1 LGLSGKEVIMP
12 VPWERPPP
20 RQSHKRICVVD
31 DDEWVA
37 DSLSSLL
44 ETFGFEVQSYLS
56 ATEFLADDQGRF
68 MGCLI
73 IDHHMPDINGLDVV
87 GRLREEGVRFPVIL
101 ISGRLDANTR
111 QRAANLGIAGVVEKP
126 FAANHLI
133 DLIRTAL
140 LEHH

>member
-1 LGLSGKEVIMP
+1 MP

-37 DSLSSLL
+37 DSLRSLL
-44 ETFGFEVQSYLS
+44 ETFEFEVQSYLS
-56 ATEFLADDQGRF
+56 ATEFLADDQRRS

-73 IDHHMPDINGLDVV
+73 IDHHMPDISGLDVV
-87 GRLREEGVRFPVIL
+87 GRLREEGVRLPVIL
-101 ISGRLDANTR
+101 ISGRLDANSR

>member
-1 LGLSGKEVIMP
+1 MP

-20 RQSHKRICVVD
+20 KQSRKRICIID

-37 DSLSSLL
+37 DSLKLLL

-56 ATEFLADDQGRF
+56 GTELLTDDQWRST
-68 MGCLI
+68 GCLV
-73 IDHHMPDINGLDVV
+73 IDHHMSGINGLDIVERV
-87 GRLREEGVRFPVIL
+87 RDKGVRLPTIL
-101 ISGRLDANTR
+101 ISGRLDTNTR
-111 QRAANLGIAGVVEKP
+111 QRAANLGIAGVIEKP

-140 LEHH
+140 LEHD